1 MKGRIILTLLMT
13 LGTAATVCLVLPTP
27 AQAAKAGDFDRSG
40 KPMVSEEPVKTLP
53 RISVAPPALTE
64 GIFPCSD
71 CHAEMTP
78 NLKRRELQDEHAG
91 ISLRHAAGQFWCLD
105 CHHPEDRDTLR
116 LVTGEG
122 IPFTESF
129 RLCGQCHGKQLRDWQ
144 SGIHGRRTGHWNGD
158 KEYLLCTRCHNPHNP
173 RFKALTPLPP
183 PERPGRTGH

>member
-27 AQAAKAGDFDRSG
+27 AQAAKEGDFDRSG
-40 KPMVSEEPVKTLP
+40 KPMVIEKPVTTLP

-78 NLKRRELQDEHAG
+78 NLKCRELQDEHAG

-144 SGIHGRRTGHWNGD
+144 IGIHGRRTGHWNGD